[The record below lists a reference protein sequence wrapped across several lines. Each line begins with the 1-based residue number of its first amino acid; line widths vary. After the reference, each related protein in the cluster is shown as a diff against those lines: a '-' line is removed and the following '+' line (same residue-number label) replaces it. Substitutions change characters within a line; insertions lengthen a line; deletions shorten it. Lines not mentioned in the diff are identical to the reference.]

1 MPQAIVYNP
10 NATIRDYVAWAG
22 GFSERANDER
32 IAVVRANGLTIF
44 IDSQSSWLADDNK
57 HNLQAGDQILVLPK
71 IDTKLLQAVKDITQV
86 VYQIAIAANVV
97 K

>member
-1 MPQAIVYNP
+1 
-10 NATIRDYVAWAG
+10 VAWAG

-32 IAVVRANGLTIF
+32 IAVVRANGLTVF
-44 IDSQSSWLADDNK
+44 LDAQNPWLTDDNK
-57 HNLQAGDQILVLPK
+57 QGLQAGDQILVLPN
-71 IDTKLLQAVKDITQV
+71 IDSKLLQSLKDITQI